1 MGITKRNIMEIK
13 TLSFSVETK
22 GNNDIIDITRD
33 VQSALSGS
41 DLREGS
47 ALLFVP
53 GSTAGLSTIEY
64 ESGLLKDYPEF
75 MESIIPSGRTYHH
88 DETWQDG
95 NGFSHVRAALQGAS
109 LTVPFSNG
117 KLLLGTWQQIILI
130 DFDNRS
136 RKRNVIVQ
144 LTGM

>member
-1 MGITKRNIMEIK
+1 MEIK
-13 TLSFSVETK
+13 TLNFAVETK
-22 GNNDIIDITRD
+22 GNNDIIDITRN
-33 VQSALSGS
+33 VQSILAGEGMQ
-41 DLREGS
+41 EGS
-47 ALLFVP
+47 ALIFIP
-53 GSTAGLSTIEY
+53 GSTAGISTIEY

-88 DETWQDG
+88 DETWHDG
-95 NGFSHVRAALQGAS
+95 NGFSHVRASLQGAS
-109 LTVPFSNG
+109 FTVPFQNG

-144 LTGM
+144 LTGK